1 MGVIIKGSIAEEYAL
16 HKQIEELM
24 NGTDIPRNITNLG
37 YLLSSKG
44 IVKNPNTLYSDIKD
58 EIIRAIIELRKTKG
72 SSK

>member
-37 YLLSSKG
+37 RTYNRNISFFGTQKE
-44 IVKNPNTLYSDIKD
+44 PPH
-58 EIIRAIIELRKTKG
+58 
-72 SSK
+72 